1 MPEDKYRYINFANF
15 FTPILFSIPRKGIP
29 IKSPHERLDGTN
41 FRRSSSSHDLLSP
54 LNTLDCKSTSSVRP
68 VAKPSPSLPRTL
80 TPAFPLKVDKLP
92 SSFTGNVS
100 RNDGPLE
107 TLLKKYPIDTF
118 CTEAHDF
125 KNVTVERGSDKQD
138 SEYFDVA
145 SAGPSN
151 GEKIPKIKSRE
162 SQSSPSRSSI
172 SSSDQK
178 QIRVSTIQY
187 RHLIIPPCKS
197 LHKYTKFKLIF
208 LQKERM
214 LVLSC
219 VINNSPNLAV
229 LSLGYSKVL
238 KIQFIRK
245 ECASSSDWYIDFVMA
260 PEVVIDLQPFKAP
273 PDSASPH
280 SHIDTFSH
288 FSTLRVCLDS
298 DCGASV
304 SALDNILLSI
314 INDRRAFYFAEAKD
328 HYGDFEK
335 SNRTSSPDRPRKTLN
350 YSPDTYNSSS
360 KSALNS
366 SPRHVPSLES
376 LYASDSVKIKSR
388 RQVVIENDQ
397 IYASNSSPD
406 VFESTYRRQSK
417 RNRLTS
423 PKDVDFAYVDPEF
436 ESECVK

>member
-1 MPEDKYRYINFANF
+1 
-15 FTPILFSIPRKGIP
+15 
-29 IKSPHERLDGTN
+29 
-41 FRRSSSSHDLLSP
+41 
-54 LNTLDCKSTSSVRP
+54 
-68 VAKPSPSLPRTL
+68 
-80 TPAFPLKVDKLP
+80 
-92 SSFTGNVS
+92 
-100 RNDGPLE
+100 
-107 TLLKKYPIDTF
+107 
-118 CTEAHDF
+118 
-125 KNVTVERGSDKQD
+125 
-138 SEYFDVA
+138 
-145 SAGPSN
+145 
-151 GEKIPKIKSRE
+151 
-162 SQSSPSRSSI
+162 
-172 SSSDQK
+172 
-178 QIRVSTIQY
+178 
-187 RHLIIPPCKS
+187 
-197 LHKYTKFKLIF
+197 
-208 LQKERM
+208 M